1 MAAATHSHPNDVHA
15 LAATCLAVASQRYT
29 TNRRQLVEILH
40 RSSGP
45 LTIAGILAAE
55 SSLPQSSAYRNLTIL
70 EEAGVV
76 QRIAT
81 SDDHARFELTEMIT
95 GQHHHH
101 LICDECGMIF
111 DVTLPAPLEEQLEA
125 SLSAQAKQMGFI
137 GDHHRV
143 DLVGTCAECEKSGR
157 ASARHSSL

>member
-1 MAAATHSHPNDVHA
+1 MGVANHSQTHVNDVHA
-15 LAATCLAVASQRYT
+15 LAATCLSVAAQRYT

-45 LTIAGILAAE
+45 LTIAGILAVE
-55 SSLPQSSAYRNLTIL
+55 SGLPQSSAYRNLTIL

-81 SDDHARFELTEMIT
+81 SDDHARFELSEMIT

-101 LICDECGMIF
+101 LICDRCGMIF
-111 DVTLPAPLEEQLEA
+111 DVTLPAELEEALEA
-125 SLSAQAKQMGFI
+125 SLSAQASAMGFV

-143 DLVGTCAECEKSGR
+143 DLVGTCAECEQSSVVGR
-157 ASARHSSL
+157 SD